1 MIQKVIVLKML
12 NIELPYDSAALLL
25 AIYQVELKT
34 HGLTKTCTQRFIAL
48 SFMMSKSEN
57 SPSIHQLKNG

>member
-1 MIQKVIVLKML
+1 ML

-34 HGLTKTCTQRFIAL
+34 HGLTKTCTQMFIAAI
-48 SFMMSKSEN
+48 FIIAKK
-57 SPSIHQLKNG
+57 IATT